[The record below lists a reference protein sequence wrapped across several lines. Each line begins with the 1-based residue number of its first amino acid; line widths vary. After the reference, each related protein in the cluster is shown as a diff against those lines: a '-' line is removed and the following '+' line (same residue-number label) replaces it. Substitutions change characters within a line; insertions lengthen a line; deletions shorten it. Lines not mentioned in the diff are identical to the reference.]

1 MRLSEFINELVALS
15 AVTPGDPDVVVYD
28 LNEDVNLGTPVPAL
42 MFRDENGGLWQSVQ
56 DAGDNADLADADCES
71 EEVPVTG
78 ELTLVA
84 ALRLAV

>member
-1 MRLSEFINELVALS
+1 MRLSEFISELVALS
-15 AVTPGDPDVVVYD
+15 AATPGDLDVVVYD
-28 LNEDVNLGTPVPAL
+28 PNEDMSLGTPVPAL

-56 DAGDNADLADADCES
+56 DAADNADLADVDCET

-84 ALRLAV
+84 ALRLTL